1 MLLWQ
6 IFILYVVYV
15 VICYK
20 DKEKEKTKIISV
32 LWQQS
37 TVAAL
42 IFDPFMSALP
52 IIAKQSLPS
61 DGLFTHQMHS
71 IKAAIKLSA
80 LFGNA

>member
-20 DKEKEKTKIISV
+20 DKEKTKIISV

-37 TVAAL
+37 TIAAL
-42 IFDPFMSALP
+42 IFDPVMSALL
-52 IIAKQSLPS
+52 IMAKQSLPS

>member
-1 MLLWQ
+1 MLSWQ

-20 DKEKEKTKIISV
+20 DKEKTKIISV

-37 TVAAL
+37 TIAAL

>member
-20 DKEKEKTKIISV
+20 DKEKTKIISV

-37 TVAAL
+37 
-42 IFDPFMSALP
+42 S
-52 IIAKQSLPS
+52 
-61 DGLFTHQMHS
+61 HS
-71 IKAAIKLSA
+71 GVN
-80 LFGNA
+80 F

>member
-20 DKEKEKTKIISV
+20 DKEKTKITI
-32 LWQQS
+32 
-37 TVAAL
+37 AAL
-42 IFDPFMSALP
+42 IFDPVMSALP
-52 IIAKQSLPS
+52 IMAKQSLPS

>member
-20 DKEKEKTKIISV
+20 DKEKTKIISV

-37 TVAAL
+37 T
-42 IFDPFMSALP
+42 
-52 IIAKQSLPS
+52 
-61 DGLFTHQMHS
+61 HS
-71 IKAAIKLSA
+71 GVN
-80 LFGNA
+80 F